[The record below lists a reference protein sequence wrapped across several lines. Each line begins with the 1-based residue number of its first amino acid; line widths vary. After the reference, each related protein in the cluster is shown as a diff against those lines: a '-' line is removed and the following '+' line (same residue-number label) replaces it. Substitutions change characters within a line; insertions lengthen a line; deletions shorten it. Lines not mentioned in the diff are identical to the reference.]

1 MPTPGSE
8 TEFSLKTNNIT
19 CRNKMECVNRNTLK
33 YFCQGKHRTGHCNM
47 ASVQVQCARSCSCP
61 DDHYSQ
67 VLGKFASKD
76 CIHTLNNY
84 STSTSTLIVINSNA
98 RSHFS
103 SMLSKQLSGQR
114 HVIVYGDSENTE
126 LSTQHG
132 TIHLRVRHDSI
143 DFTGLIALVDHFPH
157 LYNIQRFDRIFY
169 MHDTMMVHNKSA
181 FREALSKHSQ
191 SRTCSLQMGQSMN
204 IGMYSVQDLLNS
216 NKTLRALRGKDHPT
230 VAERARLKKKN
241 LQGWEGILFA
251 KLGAWAR
258 YSTCGCELSTGPT
271 SRRIVTEGAF
281 KGRME
286 LRYDSWGLSKYQH
299 NYRFVTEGA
308 FKGRLELR
316 YDSWGLSKYQH
327 KYI

>member
-1 MPTPGSE
+1 
-8 TEFSLKTNNIT
+8 
-19 CRNKMECVNRNTLK
+19 MECVNRNTLQ

-47 ASVQVQCARSCSCP
+47 TSIQVKCARSCSCP

-67 VLGKFASKD
+67 VPGKYASKD
-76 CIHTLNNY
+76 CVYTTTNY
-84 STSTSTLIVINSNA
+84 PTSTSTLIVINSNA
-98 RSHFS
+98 RSNFS
-103 SMLSKQLSGQR
+103 SKLSKQLSGQW

-126 LSTQHG
+126 LSTQNR

-157 LYNIQRFDRIFY
+157 LSNIQRFDRIFY

-181 FREALSKHSQ
+181 FRKALFKYSQ
-191 SRTCSLQMGQSMN
+191 TRTCSLQMGQSMN

-216 NKTLRALRGKDHPT
+216 NKTLRTLRGKDHPT
-230 VAERARLKKKN
+230 VEERAGLKKKG
-241 LQGWEGILFA
+241 LRGLEGILFA
-251 KLGAWAR
+251 ELGAWAS
-258 YSTCGCELSTGPT
+258 YSRCGCELSTGPT
-271 SRRIVTEGAF
+271 SRRIVTEG
-281 KGRME
+281 
-286 LRYDSWGLSKYQH
+286 S
-299 NYRFVTEGA
+299 